1 MLNRGH
7 VDCRLTPCWLEC
19 SGEFAAAFPTGSVLH
34 DLRATRVAKENM
46 RTQAAKEIMC
56 TQAIYEL
63 PPVAVRPA
71 TAHARW
77 GAAAPPAPLPEP
89 PLRLIGGTGSGDR
102 TWNQ

>member
-34 DLRATRVAKENM
+34 DLRATQVAKENM
-46 RTQAAKEIMC
+46 HTRATKEIMY
-56 TQAIYEL
+56 TQAVYEQCAL

-71 TAHARW
+71 TAHA
-77 GAAAPPAPLPEP
+77 
-89 PLRLIGGTGSGDR
+89 
-102 TWNQ
+102 